1 MFNLT
6 RILTYL
12 QESTPTAYNFAQ
24 DQSAAVPKNRS
35 SRHTMFALIFVT
47 IANVFCIALIFA
59 TTAIVFRIIE
69 RRELR
74 ERDQGQQD
82 RLATLEIDMMDIRG
96 RILPKSECPA
106 LDEDDDFM
114 LPPPA
119 YELHEAIFED

>member
-24 DQSAAVPKNRS
+24 DQSAAVPKDRS
-35 SRHTMFALIFVT
+35 RRHTMLALIFVT
-47 IANVFCIALIFA
+47 IA
-59 TTAIVFRIIE
+59 IVFRITE
-69 RRELR
+69 RWELR
-74 ERDQGQQD
+74 ERDQRQQD
-82 RLATLEIDMMDIRG
+82 RLATLEIDMVDIG
-96 RILPKSECPA
+96 GGILPKSECPA

-119 YELHEAIFED
+119 YELHEAIFEN